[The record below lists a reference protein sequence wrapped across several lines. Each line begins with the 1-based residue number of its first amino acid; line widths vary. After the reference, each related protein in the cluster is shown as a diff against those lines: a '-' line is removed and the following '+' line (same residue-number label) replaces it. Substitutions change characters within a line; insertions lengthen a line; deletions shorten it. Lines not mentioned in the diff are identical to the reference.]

1 MTYPSLDDIAAP
13 SGRAV
18 LQDAE
23 IVIRVPV
30 DVLPSV
36 VEGAW
41 AAGGMDLRLKVTDPA
56 LFARELV
63 NELNREDEV
72 GTTPIHRVFDAA
84 IMEAFG
90 QGAEGVEKHETQ
102 EV

>member
-1 MTYPSLDDIAAP
+1 MAAYEN

-18 LQDAE
+18 LEDGA

-41 AAGGMDLRLKVTDPA
+41 AAGGVELRLKVTDPA
-56 LFARELV
+56 LFARGLIS
-63 NELNREDEV
+63 ELNEEDEI
-72 GTTPIHRVFDAA
+72 GTTIVHRMFDVA
-84 IMEAFG
+84 IAKAYG
-90 QGAEGVEKHETQ
+90 GGAEGIEPHEEQ
-102 EV
+102 EA